1 MDDSGRGSAGFLI
14 PFCEEGTPAAAS
26 NILQPGQI
34 EENSKSRLHAL
45 QEIDPPDEQTSTLQ
59 L

>member
-1 MDDSGRGSAGFLI
+1 MDKSGRITAGFLI

-26 NILQPGQI
+26 NSLQPG
-34 EENSKSRLHAL
+34 EMEKSSKSRLHAL

-59 L
+59 